1 VKSIR
6 PRSVVM
12 FSVVALLAGCTNAT
26 TIDVVRDATAAAK
39 AKPTVVYVTDFDLDA
54 NKIKIDPRKAAAER
68 RPVGALV
75 KDIKHSLGLSKT
87 PEEEARELIDLM
99 AKSIVEG
106 LSKAGVEAHRV
117 ASNGPLPRDGWVV
130 RGSFL
135 QVDEG
140 DRLRRAVGGS
150 GATDI
155 KVAVTVSDLAVDAKQ
170 ARLLQLD
177 TDAKSAKSPH
187 PMGSVSPYAIALKYV
202 LAGYDLDR
210 NAKQTGAK
218 IAQEVANRVRGID
231 SPARAAGR

>member
-1 VKSIR
+1 VKSIP
-6 PRSVVM
+6 PRSVVV

-26 TIDVVRDATAAAK
+26 TIAVVRDATAAART
-39 AKPTVVYVTDFDLDA
+39 KPTVVYVTDFDLDA
-54 NKIKIDPRKAAAER
+54 DKIKIDPRRAAAER

-87 PEEEARELIDLM
+87 TEEEARELIDLM

-106 LSKAGVEAHRV
+106 LSKAGVEAHRL
-117 ASNGPLPRDGWVV
+117 AANAPSPKDGWVV

-140 DRLRRAVGGS
+140 DRLRRAVGAS

-155 KVAVTVSDLAVDAKQ
+155 KVAVTVSDLAVDARQ

-177 TDAKSAKSPH
+177 TDAKSTKSPH
-187 PMGSVSPYAIALKYV
+187 AMGSISPYAIALKYV

-218 IAQEVANRVRGID
+218 IAQEVANRVRGGD
-231 SPARAAGR
+231 PPAR